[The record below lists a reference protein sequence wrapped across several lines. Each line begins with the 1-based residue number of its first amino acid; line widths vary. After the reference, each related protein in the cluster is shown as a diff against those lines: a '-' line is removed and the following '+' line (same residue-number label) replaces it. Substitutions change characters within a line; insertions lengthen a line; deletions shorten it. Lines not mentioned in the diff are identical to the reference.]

1 MRKGPEEENSSV
13 HFAKQDEDRVAG
25 VGGGAFADQVGQ
37 IGRDQGPYRTCKVWG
52 I

>member
-25 VGGGAFADQVGQ
+25 VGGGHLQ
-37 IGRDQGPYRTCKVWG
+37 IKLDR
-52 I
+52 